1 MTPPS
6 IPADISNA
14 LVDPGG
20 GKVTLV
26 IGAGCSKE
34 SPTSLPLSGECS
46 VEAHRRLI
54 EDLVLEQ
61 GDCSNPSDLSEVA
74 EVVFA
79 KTGSQDDLVKRLPRA
94 EFKNAKA
101 NSGYLVAAALL
112 REQAIQDVLNLN
124 FDHAAMHALADL
136 NVRSHVSVIAGPE
149 DHDQMG
155 TCNVVYLHRDANA
168 PPDKWVLRK
177 SELDKAWEDAWE
189 QYVAAR
195 ILAVPIVIFLGL
207 GSPAAVLLD
216 TCLKIQGAI
225 TGQKVF
231 LVDPRDLADSPFGTA
246 LGIQAAEHV
255 QEGWSA
261 FMEAVGA
268 RVAIEHVAKLRLA
281 ITTLSDREGIPPE
294 DCEGLLAE
302 LLRVGLVALG
312 TARSAWIADEPGYS
326 PANASDPELVA
337 DLLLGLAT
345 LQRLTGTEAL
355 VEQTGNVTL
364 FKETSPATV
373 VVPITGRGTKG
384 LATIEAAAA
393 NRVAMVRPYETCVVL
408 ATGLT
413 ASIPEVSLPAD
424 IAAPPPANDI
434 LNPRK
439 GAVYVT
445 GSMLRSDPASVIQAI
460 A

>member
-1 MTPPS
+1 MPPLS
-6 IPADISNA
+6 MPSDIANA

-46 VEAHRRLI
+46 EEAHRQLI
-54 EDLVLEQ
+54 EDLVLVL

-74 EVVFA
+74 EIVFS

-101 NSGYLVAAALL
+101 NSGYLVTAALL

-136 NVRSHVSVIAGPE
+136 NVGSHVSVIAGPE

-155 TCNVVYLHRDANA
+155 TCNVVYLHRDADA
-168 PPDKWVLRK
+168 PADKWVLRK

-189 QYVAAR
+189 QYVTAR
-195 ILAVPIVIFLGL
+195 ILAVPIVIFVGL

-216 TCLKIQGAI
+216 TCLRIQSAI

-231 LVDPRDLADSPFGTA
+231 LVDPRDLADSPFGRE
-246 LGIQAAEHV
+246 LGIGASQHV

-261 FMEAVGA
+261 FMEAAGA
-268 RVAIEHVAKLRLA
+268 RVAIEQVAKLRLA
-281 ITTLSDREGIPPE
+281 IATLSDREGIPLE
-294 DCEGLLAE
+294 DCEDFLAE
-302 LLRVGLVALG
+302 LLRVGLVTLG
-312 TARSAWIADEPGYS
+312 TARAAWIADEPGYS
-326 PANASDPELVA
+326 PANASDPELLA

-345 LQRLTGTEAL
+345 LQRLTATKPL
-355 VEQTGNVTL
+355 IEQSGNVTL
-364 FKETSPATV
+364 FKEAAPATV
-373 VVPITGRGTKG
+373 IVPITGKGTMG

-393 NRVAMVRPYETCVVL
+393 SRVAMRRPYETCVVL
-408 ATGLT
+408 ATGLA
-413 ASIPEVSLPAD
+413 ASAPQVSLPAD
-424 IAAPPPANDI
+424 VAASTPADDI
-434 LNPRK
+434 LSPRK
-439 GAVYVT
+439 DAVYVT
-445 GSMLRSDPASVIQAI
+445 GTMLRSTPDSVLQAI